1 MHRRLVR
8 LSHSLTDPKL
18 GFVRRELEGFQSSRP
33 SPIPVPV
40 PVPNSTDQG
49 RSLEISHPWPE
60 WVAMM
65 ERLLSN
71 GYLNRRD
78 CMDTNRIRTA
88 CLDFAR
94 DRVNLIRYFSRR
106 EIQVIVGSGCPS
118 LDRKVVNSGKRLRA
132 HVGIEEGNVCSSCNL
147 RGNCERA
154 YVNALVDEA
163 GRTIDV
169 MRILLTFALNET
181 TGSVENL
188 ACLKRN
194 IKESSR
200 KLLSEMLEFSENE
213 QGSVS
218 SEVMSGRP
226 LSRLHKFAAHQMPRG
241 QMSVPMKQG
250 DWICPKCNFLNFAKN
265 IKCLRCDGLF
275 QERLK
280 TLHEDSDHLPLKKGD
295 WICKKCNFFN
305 FAKNTRCL
313 QCHEKPPNRDLIP
326 GEWECPSCNYINF
339 RRNMLCL
346 KCDWKRPKG
355 TNNGENTTVSPHDMQ
370 GHHKHSGLKFAR
382 DGADSANQL
391 RHDQQTP
398 QIGDEKL
405 DFWSDQDENMNSSD
419 KFFEFDNFPI
429 VGGKGA
435 VSQNPLLRETWKEE
449 MLKKSRG
456 MLDARTD
463 EKDSGVDFASFSGVE
478 ELNESSDEDDIAAW
492 FKCRGDKSNLIRF
505 PRNFRL
511 LEELERGEKG
521 IGDGTVSYGMD
532 DADDIYMRSWTGT
545 IIGPQNTVHE
555 GRIYQLKLFCD
566 KDYPENPPT
575 VRFQSR
581 INMTCVNQET
591 GLVEPSLFPMLA
603 NWQREYTMEDILTS
617 LKKEMASPQNRKLY
631 QPPDGNDDQ
640 RIDQKGLVFRCTIL

>member
-1 MHRRLVR
+1 MSNSLIWNNRAFSLMHRHLHLVR

-78 CMDTNRIRTA
+78 CMDSNRIRTA

-106 EIQVIVGSGCPS
+106 DIQVIVGCGCPS

-169 MRILLTFALNET
+169 MRILLTYALNET
-181 TGSVENL
+181 TGSVENQ
-188 ACLKRN
+188 ACLKKN

-200 KLLSEMLEFSENE
+200 KLLSEMLEFSEKE
-213 QGSVS
+213 QGSVT
-218 SEVMSGRP
+218 SEVTSGRP
-226 LSRLHKFAAHQMPRG
+226 LSQLHKFGVHQMPKS
-241 QMSVPMKQG
+241 QMNVPMKQG
-250 DWICPKCNFLNFAKN
+250 DWICPRCNFLNFAKN

-280 TLHEDSDHLPLKKGD
+280 KLHEDSDHLPLKKGD
-295 WICKKCNFFN
+295 WICTKCNFFN

-313 QCHEKPPNRDLIP
+313 QCHEKPPKRDLIP

-355 TNNGENTTVSPHDMQ
+355 TNNGENTSVSLHNMQ
-370 GHHKHSGLKFAR
+370 GHHKHNGLNFAR
-382 DGADSANQL
+382 DGADSANKW
-391 RHDQQTP
+391 RYDQRTP
-398 QIGDEKL
+398 QSGDEKP
-405 DFWSDQDENMNSSD
+405 DFWSEEDENINSSD
-419 KFFEFDNFPI
+419 KVFEFDNFPI
-429 VGGKGA
+429 VGGKSA
-435 VSQNPLLRETWKEE
+435 VSQNPLLRERWKEE
-449 MLKKSRG
+449 MLKKSQG
-456 MLDARTD
+456 TLDERSN
-463 EKDSGVDFASFSGVE
+463 EKDSGLDFASFSGAE
-478 ELNESSDEDDIAAW
+478 ELNESSDDDDDIAAW
-492 FKCRGDKSNLIRF
+492 FKCRGDNSK
-505 PRNFRL
+505 
-511 LEELERGEKG
+511 
-521 IGDGTVSYGMD
+521 
-532 DADDIYMRSWTGT
+532 
-545 IIGPQNTVHE
+545 
-555 GRIYQLKLFCD
+555 
-566 KDYPENPPT
+566 
-575 VRFQSR
+575 
-581 INMTCVNQET
+581 
-591 GLVEPSLFPMLA
+591 
-603 NWQREYTMEDILTS
+603 
-617 LKKEMASPQNRKLY
+617 
-631 QPPDGNDDQ
+631 
-640 RIDQKGLVFRCTIL
+640 